1 MTTTT
6 PGKTARTLVVQVRD
20 AIRASIQDGSFKP
33 GDRLPTEAQ
42 MTIQHGVSRTVI
54 REAIVMLKAAGLV
67 DPRRG
72 SGVFVLDP
80 PPEHHRP
87 FANIDHERIP
97 SVLELMELR
106 APVEIEAAG
115 LAAQRRSPAQEEA
128 MLTALAALEKCIAR
142 GEAAVE
148 ADFALHVAIAE
159 ATNNSR
165 FVEILKAMGRELIP
179 RGSLSTSSGEKSDK
193 DYLEQINR
201 EHSNIIAAIC
211 EGDVEGARSAMSA
224 HLNGSMQRYRE
235 LIRRR

>member
-1 MTTTT
+1 MITKV
-6 PGKTARTLVVQVRD
+6 PGKTAQTLVVQIRNS
-20 AIRASIQDGSFKP
+20 IRASIQDGTFKP

-72 SGVFVLDP
+72 SGVFVLEA
-80 PPEHHRP
+80 PPEQRRP
-87 FANIDHERIP
+87 YTNIDYERIP

-128 MLTALAALEKCIAR
+128 MLMALAALDRCIAR

-148 ADFALHVAIAE
+148 ADFTLHVAIAE

-165 FVEILKAMGRELIP
+165 FVEILRAMGRELIP
-179 RGSLSTSSGEKSDK
+179 RGSLSSSSGEKSDK

-201 EHSNIIAAIC
+201 EHTKIIAAIC
-211 EGDVEGARSAMSA
+211 DGDVEGARSAMSA
-224 HLNGSMQRYRE
+224 HLNGSMQRYRD
-235 LIRRR
+235 LIRRQ